1 MQYALEGAPPF
12 VCSQETAPRHL
23 CCYNALVI
31 DPYYW
36 HCARNHNRPILG
48 WNELNVAELRAAIAS
63 FKARFGV
70 TGEQYRHHTTG
81 GGGGGG
87 GGGSG
92 DGGGRLGNS
101 GGSSSVALHPR
112 LDDAAMQHFAA
123 GGVDYR
129 LDLRV
134 ATQMWMDLT
143 PITRLLSVA
152 QVRAVIRGGESAA
165 TS

>member
-1 MQYALEGAPPF
+1 M
-12 VCSQETAPRHL
+12 

-31 DPYYW
+31 DQYYYW
-36 HCARNHNRPILG
+36 YCDRNHNRPILR
-48 WNELNVAELRAAIAS
+48 WNELNVTELRAAIAS

-70 TGEQYRHHTTG
+70 TGEQYRHCTTG
-81 GGGGGG
+81 GGGG
-87 GGGSG
+87 
-92 DGGGRLGNS
+92 

-129 LDLRV
+129 LDLRI